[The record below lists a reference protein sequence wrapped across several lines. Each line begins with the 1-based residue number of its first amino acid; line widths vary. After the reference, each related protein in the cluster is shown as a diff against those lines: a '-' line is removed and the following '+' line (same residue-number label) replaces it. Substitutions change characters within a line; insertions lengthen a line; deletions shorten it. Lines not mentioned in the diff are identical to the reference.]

1 MTGKKT
7 HIAENLTQI
16 RARIEH
22 ASAAAGRAPGTV
34 RLLAMS
40 KTFDVEAIR
49 DAVRNG
55 QRAFGE
61 NYLSEAVR
69 KMDALADCG
78 LEWHFTGPVQSNKTR
93 EIASRFDWVH
103 GVDRDRVARRLGEQ
117 RPGSLAPLNVC
128 VQINIDAE
136 ISKSG
141 VAPGDAAALCEFVAV
156 QPGLHG
162 DEFAQ
167 RCGVPG
173 RHAGFADL
181 SIDIDLHTYI
191 QWRQRSR
198 PLLAEATR
206 NPVAVHAVNPV
217 EAGRDL
223 ARLVGLNRPGEM
235 PFQPAIGERVHFPH
249 GLGQIVLTEGA
260 LAVAHSIT
268 NRFNIEG
275 LAHCEQPNG
284 SRCAPG
290 GGTRVLDPG
299 PDLRKV
305 FSDVRFLAC
314 HRVCR

>member
-16 RARIEH
+16 RARIAQ

-40 KTFDVEAIR
+40 KTFDVETIR

-156 QPGLHG
+156 QPGLRLRG
-162 DEFAQ
+162 LMTIPAPAS
-167 RCGVPG
+167 PG
-173 RHAGFADL
+173 RDPRHAYQA
-181 SIDIDLHTYI
+181 
-191 QWRQRSR
+191 
-198 PLLAEATR
+198 
-206 NPVAVHAVNPV
+206 
-217 EAGRDL
+217 
-223 ARLVGLNRPGEM
+223 
-235 PFQPAIGERVHFPH
+235 
-249 GLGQIVLTEGA
+249 
-260 LAVAHSIT
+260 
-268 NRFNIEG
+268 
-275 LAHCEQPNG
+275 
-284 SRCAPG
+284 
-290 GGTRVLDPG
+290 
-299 PDLRKV
+299 LRKLYESLIERGLPLDTLSAGMSGD
-305 FSDVRFLAC
+305 FEAAIAEGSTLVRIGSALFGA
-314 HRVCR
+314 RPDKPVSG

>member
-61 NYLSEAVR
+61 NYLSEAVK

-128 VQINIDAE
+128 VQINIDGE

-156 QPGLHG
+156 QPGLRLRG
-162 DEFAQ
+162 LMTIPAPASPRRD
-167 RCGVPG
+167 P
-173 RHAGFADL
+173 RHAYQA
-181 SIDIDLHTYI
+181 
-191 QWRQRSR
+191 
-198 PLLAEATR
+198 
-206 NPVAVHAVNPV
+206 
-217 EAGRDL
+217 
-223 ARLVGLNRPGEM
+223 
-235 PFQPAIGERVHFPH
+235 
-249 GLGQIVLTEGA
+249 
-260 LAVAHSIT
+260 
-268 NRFNIEG
+268 
-275 LAHCEQPNG
+275 
-284 SRCAPG
+284 
-290 GGTRVLDPG
+290 
-299 PDLRKV
+299 LRKLYESLIERGLPLDTLSAGMSGD
-305 FSDVRFLAC
+305 FEAAIAEGSTLVRLGSALFGA
-314 HRVCR
+314 RPDKPVSG

>member
-156 QPGLHG
+156 QPGLRLRG
-162 DEFAQ
+162 LMTIPAPAS
-167 RCGVPG
+167 PG
-173 RHAGFADL
+173 RDPRHAYQA
-181 SIDIDLHTYI
+181 
-191 QWRQRSR
+191 
-198 PLLAEATR
+198 
-206 NPVAVHAVNPV
+206 
-217 EAGRDL
+217 
-223 ARLVGLNRPGEM
+223 
-235 PFQPAIGERVHFPH
+235 
-249 GLGQIVLTEGA
+249 
-260 LAVAHSIT
+260 
-268 NRFNIEG
+268 
-275 LAHCEQPNG
+275 
-284 SRCAPG
+284 
-290 GGTRVLDPG
+290 
-299 PDLRKV
+299 LRKLYESLIERGLPLDTLSAGMSGD
-305 FSDVRFLAC
+305 FEAAIAEGSTLVRIGSALFGA
-314 HRVCR
+314 RPDKPVSG

>member
-16 RARIEH
+16 RARIAQ

-40 KTFDVEAIR
+40 KTFDVETIR

-156 QPGLHG
+156 QPGLRLRG
-162 DEFAQ
+162 LMTIPAPAS
-167 RCGVPG
+167 PG
-173 RHAGFADL
+173 RNPRHAYQA
-181 SIDIDLHTYI
+181 
-191 QWRQRSR
+191 
-198 PLLAEATR
+198 
-206 NPVAVHAVNPV
+206 
-217 EAGRDL
+217 
-223 ARLVGLNRPGEM
+223 
-235 PFQPAIGERVHFPH
+235 
-249 GLGQIVLTEGA
+249 
-260 LAVAHSIT
+260 
-268 NRFNIEG
+268 
-275 LAHCEQPNG
+275 
-284 SRCAPG
+284 
-290 GGTRVLDPG
+290 
-299 PDLRKV
+299 LRKLYESLIERGLPLDTLSAGMSGD
-305 FSDVRFLAC
+305 FEAAIAEGSTLVRIGSALFGA
-314 HRVCR
+314 RPDKPVSG